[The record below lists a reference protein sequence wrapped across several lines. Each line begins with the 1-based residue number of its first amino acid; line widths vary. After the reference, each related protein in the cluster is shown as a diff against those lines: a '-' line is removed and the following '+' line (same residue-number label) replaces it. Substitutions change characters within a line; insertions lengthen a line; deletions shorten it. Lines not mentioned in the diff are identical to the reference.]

1 MSALVECVVREAQE
15 HIDLERKAV
24 LDAKVLA
31 DNVAHEEIRRL
42 QNQNAFLVRLL
53 QNEKA
58 KSELAKDELIKR
70 ISGLLGE
77 FVNERDQG
85 LREAVSHATESND
98 QGDEAMA
105 RFQEEHVHYVEGVVT
120 RGQEWYISM
129 DKKGG
134 EGKRLRDGALKVTS
148 FLC

>member
-1 MSALVECVVREAQE
+1 MSALLSAPVVRRAQE
-15 HIDLERKAV
+15 HIDLERKSRIK
-24 LDAKVLA
+24 KVLA

-58 KSELAKDELIKR
+58 KSELAKDEPSKR
-70 ISGLLGE
+70 IFRSLGE
-77 FVNERDQG
+77 FVNERDQACV
-85 LREAVSHATESND
+85 RRVSHATESND

-120 RGQEWYISM
+120 RGQ
-129 DKKGG
+129 G
-134 EGKRLRDGALKVTS
+134 VVHQ
-148 FLC
+148 